1 MRDGRNRAR
10 RISSKGGVGKIE
22 NLRREARHD
31 LGKWAECLLAMLG
44 NESQETDAEFI
55 RAFVGAALLAET
67 MHDVRQIK
75 RLLTPKKK

>member
-1 MRDGRNRAR
+1 MF
-10 RISSKGGVGKIE
+10 
-22 NLRREARHD
+22 
-31 LGKWAECLLAMLG
+31 G

-55 RAFVGAALLAET
+55 RAFVGAALLAEA